1 MASLDFRGTSGE
13 QHCILRVDGNTV
25 ERRLI
30 IGCKDLRPQCFF
42 TSFVETA
49 VIMTFAGGECD
60 DEQEATTGGPFSALC
75 ESMRPGEEEK
85 EGGDEEVAREQ
96 FPLFQH

>member
-1 MASLDFRGTSGE
+1 MS
-13 QHCILRVDGNTV
+13 
-25 ERRLI
+25 
-30 IGCKDLRPQCFF
+30 
-42 TSFVETA
+42 
-49 VIMTFAGGECD
+49 FAGEECD
-60 DEQEATTGGPFSALC
+60 DEQEEGASTGGPFSALC